1 MRYCTECELNGTDE
15 CPVKALSKRIGKE
28 IVPEGC
34 TEWAVK
40 EEGVEDE

>member
-1 MRYCTECELNGTDE
+1 MTYCTECELNGTDE

-34 TEWAVK
+34 TE
-40 EEGVEDE
+40 GVAKDE

>member
-34 TEWAVK
+34 TEWSVK
-40 EEGVEDE
+40 DGGEDE